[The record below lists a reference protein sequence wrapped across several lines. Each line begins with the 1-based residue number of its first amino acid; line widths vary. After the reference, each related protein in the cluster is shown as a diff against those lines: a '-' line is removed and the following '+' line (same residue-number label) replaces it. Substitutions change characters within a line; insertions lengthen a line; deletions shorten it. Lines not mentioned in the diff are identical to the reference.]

1 MLVAGPSGHECETKI
16 GDRAAGEYTDMLPL
30 LEMGQYETLPV
41 DGQRIGGA
49 VGSELKTATTR
60 ERLQQKMHLGIVS
73 KRLEMAHTLDRSCN
87 RFLVQDATGRKSN
100 LDTIAFLHHTLQD
113 LGLDLTHEMNV
124 NLLLRTV
131 PADMELREFV
141 GERLQLPIEL
151 QRIHIFGYELIVQ
164 HRAQTRVTSCRLT
177 AEAVAGLQSRK
188 IRDRHDRSGFRR
200 IRSGILHTA
209 VEPKLR
215 HLLARQKLGTHLQL
229 ATGNLHIGKAMALR
243 IPSDLKHAGP
253 EARRIERNFD
263 QLVHPL
269 EQCLHAIALQGR
281 TEKYRK
287 ELPVEDH
294 VPYILRL
301 EDTGF
306 EEALHAV
313 LVTHGDIFLQ
323 RVGHRIA
330 TGLAEINEAHTEVL
344 FQIRHQGRLLRPRLI
359 HLVYEHE
366 TRNMVAFQQTP

>member
-49 VGSELKTATTR
+49 VGSELKTAATR

-87 RFLVQDATGRKSN
+87 RFLVQDATGRKSD

-151 QRIHIFGYELIVQ
+151 QRIHICANLGNHFRMDSL
-164 HRAQTRVTSCRLT
+164 HFCKRNSFWP
-177 AEAVAGLQSRK
+177 LQ
-188 IRDRHDRSGFRR
+188 
-200 IRSGILHTA
+200 
-209 VEPKLR
+209 
-215 HLLARQKLGTHLQL
+215 
-229 ATGNLHIGKAMALR
+229 
-243 IPSDLKHAGP
+243 
-253 EARRIERNFD
+253 
-263 QLVHPL
+263 
-269 EQCLHAIALQGR
+269 
-281 TEKYRK
+281 
-287 ELPVEDH
+287 
-294 VPYILRL
+294 
-301 EDTGF
+301 
-306 EEALHAV
+306 
-313 LVTHGDIFLQ
+313 IFLISTN
-323 RVGHRIA
+323 HNKPH
-330 TGLAEINEAHTEVL
+330 LSFLEV
-344 FQIRHQGRLLRPRLI
+344 
-359 HLVYEHE
+359 
-366 TRNMVAFQQTP
+366 